1 MPGVPDDH
9 PDREDGYQQTC
20 TGRRDVEVDGD
31 LGEQAGD
38 DELGGPHQEGADG
51 QDVDD
56 ERQPRGRG
64 VRCGSFGGRARVHV
78 YEETPVAA
86 G

>member
-1 MPGVPDDH
+1 MPGVPTII
-9 PDREDGYQQTC
+9 PIAKTVISRPAA
-20 TGRRDVEVDGD
+20 GRRDVEVDGD

-51 QDVDD
+51 EDVDD
-56 ERQPRGRG
+56 ERQPSGRG

-78 YEETPVAA
+78 YEETRVAA